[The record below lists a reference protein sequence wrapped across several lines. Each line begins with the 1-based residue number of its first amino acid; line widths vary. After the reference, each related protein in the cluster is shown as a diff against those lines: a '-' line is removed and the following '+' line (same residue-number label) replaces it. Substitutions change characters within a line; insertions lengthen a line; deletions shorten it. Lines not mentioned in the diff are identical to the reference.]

1 MLVARPMW
9 YLKRWKYLERN
20 RNRLDD
26 DDKRLGVLLF
36 NALNRMSEES
46 RQILKEKYY
55 DPDSPALFSEYFN
68 DYTVNVP
75 VPDKE
80 IAEKLNIDP
89 YHYRK
94 MRVKAESEF
103 MKFVK
108 EVHEEINIKSRMVNL
123 AIEDNFY
130 IKEIVSNRDKSWD
143 KFWYGNAEVLL
154 TVSHKKAL
162 SFDTTDKDTLSLV
175 EHYERNG
182 FKRCET
188 YKYQ

>member
-1 MLVARPMW
+1 MGVARPMW
-9 YLKRWKYLERN
+9 YLKRWKFLEKN
-20 RNRLDD
+20 RNNLDEY
-26 DDKRLGVLLF
+26 DKRLGVLLF
-36 NALNRMSEES
+36 NALNRMSEDN

-55 DPDSPALFSEYFN
+55 DPDSPALFSEYSN

-80 IAEKLNIDP
+80 IASRLNIDP

-94 MRVKAESEF
+94 IRVKAESEF

-123 AIEDNFY
+123 AIKDNFY
-130 IKEIVSNRDKSWD
+130 IKEVVSNRDKSWN

-162 SFDTTDKDTLSLV
+162 SFDTTDKDTLNLV

-188 YKYQ
+188 YKY

>member
-1 MLVARPMW
+1 MGIARPMW

-26 DDKRLGVLLF
+26 DDKRMGVLLF
-36 NALNRMSEES
+36 NALNRMSEEN

-55 DPDSPALFSEYFN
+55 DPDNPALFSEYFN

-75 VPDKE
+75 VSDTE
-80 IAEKLNIDP
+80 IAKKLNIDP

-94 MRVKAESEF
+94 IRVKAESEF

-108 EVHEEINIKSRMVNL
+108 EVDEEINIKSRMVNL
-123 AIEDNFY
+123 AIKDNFY
-130 IKEIVSNRDKSWD
+130 IKRIDSNQDKTWNNYWYVS
-143 KFWYGNAEVLL
+143 AEVIL
-154 TVSHKKAL
+154 TVSHKEAL
-162 SFDTTDKDTLSLV
+162 SFDTVDEDVLSLV

-182 FKRCET
+182 FNRCET
-188 YKYQ
+188 YKY